1 MDDAPDPYAVLAAF
15 GVDGDVTT
23 FVEVGGGW
31 SNRVF
36 RLSTAH
42 GDLVVKHLRNAWGEP
57 RWRDWLAEGWRL
69 ELAARAA
76 GVLAPEPVVVPGTAA
91 CVAEVP
97 RRDRAGTV
105 PVRVHAW
112 VDAAAL
118 PRTPVTLAQAYEVG
132 GIVASIHGL
141 GLLPLRPELY
151 DGRSGRAT
159 AESWPDLVRRAR
171 AVEAPWSDL
180 LDAAEPLVHRA
191 AALLVDDASAT
202 VLSHGDIDQ
211 TNLLATH
218 AGLHLIDWDVVL
230 PVVPAHD
237 LARAALTMASWR
249 APDVA
254 RAVVD
259 GYRRATGAEI
269 GLQPSDLGPALA
281 SRLGWIRF
289 GVDRYADAR
298 GSGIPARHDEP
309 DIEAPLDDLERRV
322 TIAEHLDEWLASRGA
337 Q

>member
-1 MDDAPDPYAVLAAF
+1 MDDAPDPNAVLSAF

-31 SNRVF
+31 SNRVY
-36 RLSTAH
+36 RLSTTH
-42 GDLVVKHLRNAWGEP
+42 GDLAVKHLRNAWGEP
-57 RWRDWLAEGWRL
+57 RWRDWLEEGWRL
-69 ELAARAA
+69 EVAARAA
-76 GVLAPEPVVVPGTAA
+76 GVLAPEPVAVPGTAA

-97 RRDRAGTV
+97 RRDGAGTL

-112 VDAAAL
+112 VDAVAL

-132 GIVASIHGL
+132 GIVASVHAL
-141 GLLPLRPELY
+141 DLLPLRPELY
-151 DGRSGRAT
+151 DGRSGVAT
-159 AESWPDLVRRAR
+159 ADAWPDLVRRAR
-171 AVEAPWSDL
+171 AVEAPWADL

-211 TNLLATH
+211 TNLLATD
-218 AGLHLIDWDVVL
+218 AGLSLIDWDVVH

-249 APDVA
+249 EPDVA
-254 RAVVD
+254 GAVVD

-269 GLQPSDLGPALA
+269 GLRPTDLGPALA

-298 GSGIPARHDEP
+298 GSAIAVGHDEP
-309 DIEAPLDDLERRV
+309 DIADLLDDLEGRV
-322 TIAEHLDEWLASRGA
+322 AIAERLDEWLASGGA

>member
-1 MDDAPDPYAVLAAF
+1 MDDAPDPYAVLSAF
-15 GVDGDVTT
+15 GVDGGLTA
-23 FVEVGGGW
+23 FVEVDGGW

-36 RLSTAH
+36 RLTTTHA
-42 GDLVVKHLRNAWGEP
+42 DLAVKHLRNAWGEP

-76 GVLAPEPVVVPGTAA
+76 GVLAPEPVAVPGTTE
-91 CVAEVP
+91 CVADVP
-97 RRDRAGTV
+97 RRDGGGTV

-112 VDAAAL
+112 VDAARL
-118 PRTPVTLAQAYEVG
+118 PREPVTLMQAQEVG
-132 GIVASIHGL
+132 GIVACIHGL
-141 GLLPLRPELY
+141 GALPLRPELY
-151 DGRSGRAT
+151 DSRSRRAT
-159 AESWPDLVRRAR
+159 ADSWPDLVSRAR
-171 AVEAPWSDL
+171 AAEAPWADQ
-180 LDAAEPLVHRA
+180 LDAAEHLVHRA
-191 AALLVDDASAT
+191 DALLVDDASAA

-211 TNLLATH
+211 TNLLATG
-218 AGLHLIDWDVVL
+218 AGLNLVDWDVVL

-249 APDVA
+249 APAVA

-259 GYRRATGAEI
+259 GYRRTTGSGIA
-269 GLQPSDLGPALA
+269 LQPTDLGPALS

-298 GSGIPARHDEP
+298 GSATALRHDEP
-309 DIEAPLDDLERRV
+309 DIAALLDDLDRRV
-322 TIAEHLDEWLASRGA
+322 TIAERLDVWLASDAA